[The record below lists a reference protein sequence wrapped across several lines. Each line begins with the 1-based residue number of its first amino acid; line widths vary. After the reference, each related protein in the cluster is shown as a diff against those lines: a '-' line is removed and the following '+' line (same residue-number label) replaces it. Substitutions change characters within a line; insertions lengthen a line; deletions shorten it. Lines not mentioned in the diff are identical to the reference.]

1 MTTEILDYSKTMSEK
16 ISELEDLREEL
27 ENRMMKI
34 IITVGL
40 TSVGLSALLFMV
52 LQRLLT

>member
-1 MTTEILDYSKTMSEK
+1 MSEK

-27 ENRMMKI
+27 ENCMMKI